1 MWSVELHA
9 GDIRSKWHE
18 RNTENVTSHLQADDE
33 INLTYRKIT
42 RILIY
47 IYIYNWIYHVLTIT
61 TSGVFFCSDHVH
73 RCRAD
78 GLLTW
83 PVVNNRFRSLNALTL
98 LINNS
103 GWCFVCGS
111 WSVNWSCV
119 AWCASCPSQQSANT
133 PHCAVSL
140 KVWWISLWC
149 LKTLL
154 LATQS
159 ASFMREAFVFVLFLY
174 NAWAVL
180 LDLNKHCSVWKTCDT
195 IPSVRR
201 WRWSIIWNMER
212 GYFHPRYF
220 NG

>member
-1 MWSVELHA
+1 M
-9 GDIRSKWHE
+9 
-18 RNTENVTSHLQADDE
+18 
-33 INLTYRKIT
+33 
-42 RILIY
+42 
-47 IYIYNWIYHVLTIT
+47 LTIT

-73 RCRAD
+73 HCRAD

-83 PVVNNRFRSLNALTL
+83 PVVNNHFRGLNALTL

-119 AWCASCPSQQSANT
+119 TWCASCPSQQSANT

-154 LATQS
+154 LATQTE
-159 ASFMREAFVFVLFLY
+159 RQL
-174 NAWAVL
+174 
-180 LDLNKHCSVWKTCDT
+180 H
-195 IPSVRR
+195 
-201 WRWSIIWNMER
+201 ER
-212 GYFHPRYF
+212 GLCFCSFPLQCLSRPIRFEQTLQCLKNLWYNSFS
-220 NG
+220 